1 MIFRNRWLLLC
12 LLPGCALAGES
23 PVPYIERPEVLAW
36 TEQVVNE
43 HGLSPERIH
52 KLIAECQRQAQVI
65 ASAQRP
71 AESKPWH
78 WYRGIF
84 LTSDRIRRGRT
95 YLREQ
100 ADLLREA
107 ERAYQVPAEVITA
120 IIAAESN
127 FGRNTG
133 AHPVLDT
140 LVTLGF
146 DYTPRGE
153 FFRQQL
159 EQLFLL
165 EREAGL
171 DIQNLRGSWAG
182 ALGQAQ
188 FIPSSYRHFAVDGDH
203 DGRRDLWDSPADI
216 IFSIANYF
224 QKHHWRPDEPVAELI
239 HPENPDQVPL
249 SKALLPDI
257 PSERLAASGI
267 MLQNPTA
274 EPVAVHRFE
283 NSKSP
288 EYWVGYHNFYVI
300 TRYNHS
306 ALYALM
312 IHQLSQALK
321 NDPGL

>member
-1 MIFRNRWLLLC
+1 MMFRNRWLLLC
-12 LLPGCALAGES
+12 LLPGYALANES

-36 TEQVVNE
+36 AEQVVNE
-43 HGLSPERIH
+43 HGLSSERIH

-78 WYRGIF
+78 WYRNIF
-84 LTSDRIRRGRT
+84 LTRDRIRRGRT
-95 YLREQ
+95 FLREQ
-100 ADLLREA
+100 TDLLGEA
-107 ERAYQVPAEVITA
+107 ERAYQVPPEVITA
-120 IIAAESN
+120 IIAAESD

-140 LVTLGF
+140 LVTLAF
-146 DYTPRGE
+146 DYAPRGE

-165 EREAGL
+165 ERDAGL

-239 HPENPDQVPL
+239 HPEKPDQVPL

-283 NSKSP
+283 NSESP

-321 NDPGL
+321 NDPGP

>member
-1 MIFRNRWLLLC
+1 MRFGNRWLLLC
-12 LLPGCALAGES
+12 LLPGHVLANES
-23 PVPYIERPEVLAW
+23 PVPYIERPEVRAW
-36 TEQVVNE
+36 VEQVVSE
-43 HGLSPERIH
+43 HGLSSERIL
-52 KLIAECQRQAQVI
+52 KLIAECRRQAQVI
-65 ASAQRP
+65 ASARRP

-78 WYRGIF
+78 WYRKVF
-84 LTSDRIRRGRT
+84 LTRDRIHRGRA
-95 YLREQ
+95 YLKEH
-100 ADLLREA
+100 AGLLREA
-107 ERAYQVPAEVITA
+107 ERDYQVPGEVIAA

-146 DYTPRGE
+146 DYPPRE
-153 FFRQQL
+153 KFFRQQL
-159 EQLFLL
+159 EQLLLL

-216 IFSIANYF
+216 ISSIANYF
-224 QKHHWRPDEPVAELI
+224 KKHHWRPGEPVAELI

-257 PSERLAASGI
+257 PAERLAEAGI

-283 NSKSP
+283 NSKSA

-321 NDPGL
+321 DDPGP

>member
-1 MIFRNRWLLLC
+1 MYRNHWLLLS
-12 LLPGCALAGES
+12 LLPGFALAGDP
-23 PVPYIERPEVLAW
+23 PVPYIDRPEVRAW
-36 TEQVVNE
+36 AEQVVAE
-43 HGLSPERIH
+43 HGLSSERVH
-52 KLIAECQRQAQVI
+52 ELIAESQHQPRVI
-65 ASAQRP
+65 ASVRRP

-78 WYRGIF
+78 WYRNIF
-84 LTSDRIRRGRT
+84 LTDERIRGGRQ
-95 YLREQ
+95 YLQEH
-100 ADLLREA
+100 AELLGEA
-107 ERAYQVPAEVITA
+107 EQTYQVPAEIITA

-146 DYTPRGE
+146 DYPPRAE
-153 FFRQQL
+153 FFRRQL
-159 EQLFLL
+159 TQLLLL

-171 DIQNLRGSWAG
+171 DIRNLRGSWAG

-188 FIPSSYRHFAVDGDH
+188 FIPSSYRHFTIDGDH

-216 IFSIANYF
+216 IFSVANYF
-224 QKHHWRPDEPVAELI
+224 RQHHWHPGEPVAELT
-239 HPENPDQVPL
+239 HPDPDSQIPL
-249 SKALLPDI
+249 SEALLPDI
-257 PSERLAASGI
+257 PPERLAAAGI
-267 MLQNPTA
+267 QLQNPTT

-283 NSKSP
+283 NSTAS
-288 EYWVGYHNFYVI
+288 EYWVGFHNFYVI

-321 NDPGL
+321 NEPGP

>member
-1 MIFRNRWLLLC
+1 MMFRNRWLLVC
-12 LLPGCALAGES
+12 LLPGCALADES
-23 PVPYIERPEVLAW
+23 PVPYIERPEVRTWA
-36 TEQVVNE
+36 EQVASE
-43 HGLSPERIH
+43 HGLSFEH
-52 KLIAECQRQAQVI
+52 VHELISGCEHQPQVI
-65 ASAQRP
+65 ANARRP
-71 AESKPWH
+71 SESRPWH
-78 WYRGIF
+78 WYRNHF
-84 LTSDRIRRGRT
+84 LTDKRIRQGRL
-95 YLREQ
+95 YLREH
-100 ADLLREA
+100 AALLAQA
-107 ERAYQVPAEVITA
+107 ERAYQVPPEVITA

-127 FGRNTG
+127 FGDNTG

-140 LVTLGF
+140 LATLGF
-146 DYTPRGE
+146 DYPPRAE
-153 FFRQQL
+153 FFRGQL

-171 DIQNLRGSWAG
+171 DIRELRGSWAG

-188 FIPSSYRHFAVDGDH
+188 FIPSSYRHFAVDGDR
-203 DGRRDLWDSPADI
+203 DGRRDLWDSPTDI

-224 QKHHWRPDEPVAELI
+224 KKHHWRPDEPVAELI
-239 HPENPDQVPL
+239 HPESPDQVPL

-257 PSERLAASGI
+257 PPERLAASGI

-283 NSKSP
+283 NSESP

>member
-1 MIFRNRWLLLC
+1 MICPKRWFLLC
-12 LLPGCALAGES
+12 LLPAYAMAGES
-23 PVPYIERPEVLAW
+23 PIPYGERPEVRAW
-36 TEQVVNE
+36 ADQLVEK
-43 HGLSPERIH
+43 HDLPAERVYQ
-52 KLIAECQRQAQVI
+52 LISGCKHQPKVI
-65 ASAQRP
+65 ASASRP

-78 WYRGIF
+78 WYRNIF
-84 LTSDRIRRGRT
+84 LTDDRIRRGQT
-95 YLREQ
+95 YLEEH
-100 ADLLREA
+100 AALLAEA
-107 ERAYQVPAEVITA
+107 ERVYQVPAEVITA
-120 IIAAESN
+120 VIAAESN

-146 DYTPRGE
+146 DYPPRGE
-153 FFRQQL
+153 FFRGQL

-171 DIQNLRGSWAG
+171 DIKNLRGSWAG

-188 FIPSSYRHFAVDGDH
+188 FIPSSYRVFTVDGDH
-203 DGRRDLWDSPADI
+203 DGRRDLWNSSADI

-224 QKHHWRPDEPVAELI
+224 REHHWRQGEPVAELI
-239 HPENPDQVPL
+239 HPKDPDQLPL

-257 PSERLAASGI
+257 QSERLAAIGI
-267 MLQNPTA
+267 RLQHPTA

-283 NSKSP
+283 NSSAP

>member
-1 MIFRNRWLLLC
+1 MMFRNRWLLLC
-12 LLPGCALAGES
+12 LLPGYALANES

-36 TEQVVNE
+36 AEQVVNE
-43 HGLSPERIH
+43 HGLSSERIH

-78 WYRGIF
+78 WYRNIF
-84 LTSDRIRRGRT
+84 LTRDRIRRGRT
-95 YLREQ
+95 FLREQ
-100 ADLLREA
+100 TDLLREA
-107 ERAYQVPAEVITA
+107 ERAYQVPPEVITA
-120 IIAAESN
+120 IIAAESD

-140 LVTLGF
+140 LVTLAF
-146 DYTPRGE
+146 DYAPRGE

-165 EREAGL
+165 ERDAGL

-239 HPENPDQVPL
+239 HPEKPDQVPL

-283 NSKSP
+283 NSESP

-321 NDPGL
+321 NDPGP

>member
-1 MIFRNRWLLLC
+1 MIFRNRWFLLC
-12 LLPGCALAGES
+12 LLPGCALADEN
-23 PVPYIERPEVLAW
+23 PIPYTERPEVRAW
-36 TEQVVNE
+36 IVQTADE
-43 HGLSPERIH
+43 HGLSSERIH
-52 KLIAECQRQAQVI
+52 KLISECQHQAQVI
-65 ASAQRP
+65 ANAQRP

-78 WYRGIF
+78 WYRNVF
-84 LTSDRIRRGRT
+84 LTGERIDQGRI
-95 YLREQ
+95 YLKEH
-100 ADLLREA
+100 ADLLRAA
-107 ERAYQVPAEVITA
+107 EHEYQVPAEVITA

-146 DYTPRGE
+146 DYSPRGE

-159 EQLFLL
+159 GQLFLL

-171 DIQNLRGSWAG
+171 DITNLYGSWAG

-188 FIPSSYRHFAVDGDH
+188 FIPSSYRHFAIDGDR
-203 DGRRDLWDSPADI
+203 DGQRDLWNSPADI

-224 QKHHWRPDEPVAELI
+224 QKHRWHPGEPVAELI
-239 HPENPDQVPL
+239 HPENPHQIPL

-257 PSERLAASGI
+257 PPEQLATFGV

-283 NSKSP
+283 NTTAP

-312 IHQLSQALK
+312 IHQLSQALDH
-321 NDPGL
+321 DPGL

>member
-1 MIFRNRWLLLC
+1 MLSQNRWLLLC
-12 LLPGCALAGES
+12 FLPACAMADEA
-23 PVPYIERPEVLAW
+23 PVPYIERVEVRAW
-36 TEQVVNE
+36 IDRLVEE
-43 HGLSPERIH
+43 HGLPAERIR
-52 KLIAECQRQAQVI
+52 KLISDCQYQPQVI
-65 ASAQRP
+65 ASARRP

-78 WYRGIF
+78 WYRKVF
-84 LTSDRIRRGRT
+84 LTDDRIRRGRI
-95 YLREQ
+95 YLKEH
-100 ADLLREA
+100 ATLLEEA
-107 ERAYQVPAEVITA
+107 ERTYQVPAEVITA

-133 AHPVLDT
+133 KHPVLDT

-146 DYTPRGE
+146 DYLPRRE
-153 FFRQQL
+153 FFLKQL
-159 EQLFLL
+159 EQMFLL

-171 DIQNLRGSWAG
+171 DIKNLRGSWAG

-188 FIPSSYRHFAVDGDH
+188 FIPSSYRNFAVDGDG
-203 DGRRDLWDSPADI
+203 DGRRDLWNSPADI

-224 QKHHWRPDEPVAELI
+224 QEHHWRPGKPVAELI
-239 HPENPDQVPL
+239 HPEDPGRLPL

-257 PSERLAASGI
+257 QSERLATHGI
-267 MLQNPTA
+267 ALQHSTA

-283 NSKSP
+283 NSSSS

>member
-1 MIFRNRWLLLC
+1 MNFQNRWLLLC
-12 LLPGCALAGES
+12 LLPACTMASETFI
-23 PVPYIERPEVLAW
+23 PYGERPEVHAW
-36 TEQVVNE
+36 TERLVDE
-43 HGLSPERIH
+43 HDLPAERVR
-52 KLIAECQRQAQVI
+52 KLISDCEHQPKVI
-65 ASAQRP
+65 ASASRP

-78 WYRGIF
+78 WYRNIF
-84 LTSDRIRRGRT
+84 LTDDRIRRGRT
-95 YLREQ
+95 YLREH
-100 ADLLREA
+100 ARLLEEA
-107 ERAYQVPAEVITA
+107 ERIYQVPTEVITA
-120 IIAAESN
+120 IVAAESN

-146 DYTPRGE
+146 DYSPRGE
-153 FFRQQL
+153 FFRKQL
-159 EQLFLL
+159 GQLFLL

-171 DIQNLRGSWAG
+171 DIKKLRGSWAG

-188 FIPSSYRHFAVDGDH
+188 FIPSSYRDFAVDGDQ

-224 QKHHWRPDEPVAELI
+224 EKHHWRLGEPVAELI
-239 HPENPDQVPL
+239 QPKDPEQLPL

-267 MLQNPTA
+267 RLQHPTA

-283 NSKSP
+283 NASSP

-312 IHQLSQALK
+312 IHQLSRALK

>member
-1 MIFRNRWLLLC
+1 MISKNRWLLLY
-12 LLPGCALAGES
+12 LLPACVMADES
-23 PVPYIERPEVLAW
+23 PIPYIERPEVRAW
-36 TEQVVNE
+36 VDRIVDE
-43 HGLSPERIH
+43 HGLPAERVH
-52 KLIAECQRQAQVI
+52 KLISDCKYQPKVI
-65 ASAQRP
+65 ASVRRP

-78 WYRGIF
+78 WYRNIF
-84 LTSDRIRRGRT
+84 LTDARIHRGRI
-95 YLREQ
+95 YLEEHSN
-100 ADLLREA
+100 LLKEA
-107 ERAYQVPAEVITA
+107 ERIYQVPAEVIAA
-120 IIAAESN
+120 IVAAESD

-146 DYTPRGE
+146 DYSPRGE
-153 FFRQQL
+153 FFRKQL

-171 DIQNLRGSWAG
+171 DIKRLHGSWAG

-188 FIPSSYRHFAVDGDH
+188 FIPSSYRDFAVDGDG

-224 QKHHWRPDEPVAELI
+224 HKHHWRLGEPVAELI
-239 HPENPDQVPL
+239 HPEDPEALPL

-257 PSERLAASGI
+257 QSEQLAASGI
-267 MLQNPTA
+267 RLQNSTV

-283 NSKSP
+283 NASSS

-312 IHQLSQALK
+312 IHQLSRALK
-321 NDPGL
+321 NAPGL

>member
-12 LLPGCALAGES
+12 LLPGCALANES
-23 PVPYIERPEVLAW
+23 PVPYIERPEVRAW
-36 TEQVVNE
+36 AEQVANE
-43 HGLSPERIH
+43 HGLSSERIQ

-78 WYRGIF
+78 WYRNIF
-84 LTSDRIRRGRT
+84 LTSDRINRGRT
-95 YLREQ
+95 YLRKH

-107 ERAYQVPAEVITA
+107 ERAYQVPPEVITA

-146 DYTPRGE
+146 DYSPRGE

-171 DIQNLRGSWAG
+171 DIQDLRGSWAG

-188 FIPSSYRHFAVDGDH
+188 FIPSSYRHFAVDGDQ

-224 QKHHWRPDEPVAELI
+224 KKHHWRPDEPVAELI

-312 IHQLSQALK
+312 IHQLSQALQ
-321 NDPGL
+321 NASGL

>member
-1 MIFRNRWLLLC
+1 MMFRNRWLLLC
-12 LLPGCALAGES
+12 LLPGYALANES

-36 TEQVVNE
+36 AGQVVNE
-43 HGLSPERIH
+43 HGLSSERIH

-78 WYRGIF
+78 WYRNIF
-84 LTSDRIRRGRT
+84 LTRDRIRRGRT
-95 YLREQ
+95 FLREQ
-100 ADLLREA
+100 TDLLGEA
-107 ERAYQVPAEVITA
+107 ERAYQVPPEVITA
-120 IIAAESN
+120 IIAAESD

-140 LVTLGF
+140 LVTLAF
-146 DYTPRGE
+146 DYAPRGE

-165 EREAGL
+165 ERDAGL

-239 HPENPDQVPL
+239 HPEKPDQVPL

-283 NSKSP
+283 NSESP

-321 NDPGL
+321 NDPGP

>member
-1 MIFRNRWLLLC
+1 MIFQNRWLLLC
-12 LLPGCALAGES
+12 LLPACTMASET
-23 PVPYIERPEVLAW
+23 PIPYGERPEVRAW
-36 TEQVVNE
+36 VDRLVEE
-43 HGLSPERIH
+43 HDLSVEHVH
-52 KLIAECQRQAQVI
+52 KLISGCEYQPKVI
-65 ASAQRP
+65 ASVRRP

-78 WYRGIF
+78 WYRNVF
-84 LTSDRIRRGRT
+84 LTDDRIRQGRI
-95 YLREQ
+95 YLREH
-100 ADLLREA
+100 ADLLEEA
-107 ERAYQVPAEVITA
+107 ERTYHVPAEVITA

-127 FGRNTG
+127 FGRHTG
-133 AHPVLDT
+133 THPVLDT
-140 LVTLGF
+140 LATLGF
-146 DYTPRGE
+146 DYPPRGE
-153 FFRQQL
+153 FFRKQL

-171 DIQNLRGSWAG
+171 DIKKLRGSWAG

-188 FIPSSYRHFAVDGDH
+188 FIPSSYRHFAVDGDQ

-224 QKHHWRPDEPVAELI
+224 QKHHWHPDKPVAELI
-239 HPENPDQVPL
+239 HPEDPEQLPL

-257 PSERLAASGI
+257 QSERLAESGI
-267 MLQNPTA
+267 RLQHATA

-283 NSKSP
+283 NSSSS

-321 NDPGL
+321 NDPEL